1 MPVKKFEKTA
11 YPGVKFYTTEQGEKI
26 YYIRYRSKKIG
37 RQIEECVGGKAHAMT
52 AAKAYQELLRRKAG
66 AELTNEEKRLE
77 KQKKTDC
84 WTLKK
89 LFNAY
94 QETLEPGGGRKTDL
108 KSFKKWSEY
117 YDRELDEITTQDIE
131 KVKKSLIKRGLSQET
146 VRHAVVIVSRTINY
160 GVKAGLITAP
170 DSKKLFID
178 KVKVDKKLEIETMS
192 DEELSRYLGAL
203 DEEPDQLSAQV
214 FRFALFTGMRKT
226 AILQLQWKDVDFINN
241 FIKLRGLVA
250 KSGNTGTIKMN
261 DIVKEILIFMK
272 ENGNSETYVFAKE
285 DGTPRQDMRRMG
297 CRVKRKAGLPAD
309 FRPFHGLRHTFASR
323 AISNGVSL
331 TDLQQLLTHK
341 SPSMTQIYA
350 HFSDEALQKAA
361 DAAGKAKQ
369 VNGK

>member
-1 MPVKKFEKTA
+1 MPAKKFEKTT

-37 RQIEECVGGKAHAMT
+37 RQVEECIGGKAHAMT

-77 KQKKTDC
+77 KQQQSNR
-84 WTLKK
+84 WTLKN
-89 LFNAY
+89 LFEAY
-94 QETLEPGGGRKTDL
+94 QNTLEPGGGRKTDL
-108 KSFKKWSEY
+108 KSFKRWEHIQDQEPS
-117 YDRELDEITTQDIE
+117 EITTQDVE
-131 KVKKSLIKRGLSQET
+131 KLKKVLTNKGLSQET
-146 VRHAVVIVSRTINY
+146 VRHAVVILSRTINY
-160 GVKAGLITAP
+160 GIKSGLISAP
-170 DSKKLFID
+170 DTKKLFIS
-178 KVKVDKKLEIETMS
+178 KVRVDRKLEIETMT
-192 DEELSRYLGAL
+192 DNELSNYLTAL
-203 DEEPDQLSAQV
+203 DEEPDQLSANV

-261 DIVKEILIFMK
+261 NIVKEILAFMK
-272 ENGNSETYVFAKE
+272 EHGNSEIYVFAKE
-285 DGTPRQDMRRMG
+285 DGEPRQDMRRMG

-361 DAAGKAKQ
+361 DAAGKAMQ
-369 VNGK
+369 INGK